1 MIDIS
6 LLNSNTVDK
15 IVINEI
21 INYDDSYLKN
31 TDIKEITEVKVLGE
45 IKKLDTGDLE
55 LNIEAT
61 GTMTLPCSVTLKP
74 VKYLFNIKIDE
85 IIDDIDENNL
95 KKDVNTL
102 ELKSYLWENIVV
114 EIPLR
119 IVSSDAYEK
128 EYKGDGWQLIKDGEK
143 ISNKNNPFEKLNQL
157 LDKE

>member
-74 VKYLFNIKIDE
+74 VKYPFNIKIDE